1 VLIINWLQKNAQQD
15 FGGAVAW
22 PCSGDDLLGG
32 DALMLGCALA
42 FSEAFSLGFFLRL
55 LPQASKMNEH
65 PTPHSSEV
73 DH

>member
-1 VLIINWLQKNAQQD
+1 MHSKILAGQLLGLAQ
-15 FGGAVAW
+15 
-22 PCSGDDLLGG
+22 DDLLGG